1 MAGDQQDPGYLSYD
15 DYHKAKHQFVRT
27 EKSNPNDER
36 FHKIINEINNGS
48 RKWNL
53 NNETFTTLHNV
64 LSNDHALSTAI
75 KPHYCRYINH
85 WLNKEVQNTN
95 NHVDVSYFPIFQKFS
110 DKLSFEK
117 TNRFDQSC
125 KDYFFDIG
133 DGKIN
138 KMKFL
143 YNLYDAYNEIKSQ
156 PIKERIKTCDNI
168 FLLAKDYRDFIYEY
182 YLNDEDLYNKL
193 ENVKESIDKI
203 TGIVNSPCT
212 QKIYFTKPPQ
222 LVKLLEEK
230 VREAEE
236 REKQKREKEAAS
248 LAEEEAAKMLQIE
261 RDREDQN
268 LLRSNDLLSTSLN
281 SQLRGVGH
289 ENMESHPPSY
299 QAVSRELETTLLQKP
314 TQSFVYSEWP
324 ESSTRLLWKEGDT
337 PRGKMAYRMKRM
349 EHENE
354 VIKEQDDK
362 GTTQSGTFFGSSGI
376 PGYITEVFGSVD
388 PVPVV
393 GVSGG
398 MGALF
403 LLFRYTPLGTFF
415 RGGRGR
421 AHRIPRSFNGQFLG
435 AFPDINEYEG
445 GYIGYG
451 PMNIP
456 YGAE

>member
-1 MAGDQQDPGYLSYD
+1 MAGDQQDPGYIRYQ
-15 DYHKAKHQFVRT
+15 DYGEVKKQFDKT
-27 EKSNPNDER
+27 LKSNPDDAR
-36 FHKIINEINNGS
+36 FEKIIKEINNGS
-48 RKWNL
+48 HKWNL
-53 NNETFTTLHNV
+53 NNETFIQLHNV

-117 TNRFDQSC
+117 TKRFDQSC

-182 YLNDEDLYNKL
+182 YLNDEDLYNNL
-193 ENVKESIDKI
+193 EHIIKEIDKI
-203 TGIVNSPCT
+203 TGFITSSPCT
-212 QKIYFTKPPQ
+212 QKIYFTKPTK
-222 LVKLLEEK
+222 LENLLEAQK
-230 VREAEE
+230 RKEAEE
-236 REKQKREKEAAS
+236 VADRLAKEAA
-248 LAEEEAAKMLQIE
+248 AKQAKEEAARQAQIVKDLEQQKLLQPKV
-261 RDREDQN
+261 
-268 LLRSNDLLSTSLN
+268 LVSRSSYNEL
-281 SQLRGVGH
+281 QEMRH
-289 ENMESHPPSY
+289 ENMESQPTSY
-299 QAVSRELETTLLQKP
+299 QASTRELGTSGLHRP
-314 TQSFVYSEWP
+314 TQSFESSEMP

-337 PRGKMAYRMKRM
+337 PRGKMAYTMKRM

-403 LLFRYTPLGTFF
+403 LLFRVLKITSLYAYVYNT
-415 RGGRGR
+415 
-421 AHRIPRSFNGQFLG
+421 
-435 AFPDINEYEG
+435 Y
-445 GYIGYG
+445 
-451 PMNIP
+451 
-456 YGAE
+456 